1 MEEIKVTHLWTDG
14 LQPHL
19 NGWTGGLLALVE
31 DETVLVLKA
40 NRALL

>member
-1 MEEIKVTHLWTDG
+1 MEEIKTTHFWTDG
-14 LQPHL
+14 LQLHW
-19 NGWTGGLLALVE
+19 NGWTGGLLALVK